1 MSAVVKYYLTAE
13 ESQWGHRMEN
23 DNDAVLLRSK
33 ADFAAVPGAIYT
45 AEVTPVSAKVEL
57 FLLVTL
63 YVLGLMCYAVC
74 FYCDLRR
81 LRRRTAA
88 PARTRAPSG
97 PAEVMPLRELTMRAL
112 LSPRLDAYLT
122 LELPRS
128 VMSDRAELRELAL
141 AESHPRS

>member
-1 MSAVVKYYLTAE
+1 MSAAVVKYYLTAE

-74 FYCDLRR
+74 LHSLRR
-81 LRRRTAA
+81 LRRRPAA

-112 LSPRLDAYLT
+112 LSPRLDAYLM

-141 AESHPRS
+141 AEPHPRS